1 MSHTTIFQRTIALGA
16 VLTLLAGCVSVP
28 QGAGAGA
35 ESTPTTARAEED
47 PCSAGTTALAGAALG
62 ALIGAALNGRN
73 GAIAGAALGGAA
85 GYAGC
90 LAYNVQTKQTR
101 TAMQVEQDYRRTNRG
116 RLPATPRVVNYTA
129 QVDSAKIQ
137 RGQPFKIASVVE
149 VVNGQKQPVQSVR
162 EELVLY
168 TPDGQQINQDPKSKQ
183 FQATSGGRYENSF
196 ELNLPKGVS
205 QGVYPVKTQLYVNE
219 VLVAKRD
226 LSARVVLVDDMPQI
240 IQLAQR

>member
-1 MSHTTIFQRTIALGA
+1 MSHTTTFQRTVALAA

-28 QGAGAGA
+28 QGAGGSTATTTMNA
-35 ESTPTTARAEED
+35 EQD

-62 ALIGAALNGRN
+62 ALIGAAINGRN

-116 RLPATPRVVNYTA
+116 RLPTEPKVVNYTA
-129 QVDSAKIQ
+129 QVDSAKVQ

-149 VVNGQKQPVQSVR
+149 VVNGQQQPVQSVR

-168 TPDGQQINQDPKSKQ
+168 TPDGQQINRDPKSKQ

-219 VLVAKRD
+219 VMVAQRD
-226 LSARVVLVDDMPQI
+226 LSARVVLVDDLPQVV
-240 IQLAQR
+240 QLAQR